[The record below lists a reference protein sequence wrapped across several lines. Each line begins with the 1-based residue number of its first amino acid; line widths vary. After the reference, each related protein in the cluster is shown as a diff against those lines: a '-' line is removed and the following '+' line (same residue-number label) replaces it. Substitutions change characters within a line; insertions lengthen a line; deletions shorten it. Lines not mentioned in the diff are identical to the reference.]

1 MTRFPDRRD
10 LTILCAHPA
19 YKVAQ
24 TLARRAPD
32 LRVLSATTAD
42 EARAHLPH
50 ADVVCVSGLWRDDWL
65 ARAPKLRFV
74 QSISAGVD
82 QFGKAAFE
90 AACVRLASA
99 QGANATAV
107 AQHALALIL
116 ALSRRLHLARD
127 LQARAD
133 WIGMARTPA
142 TREDEL
148 TGKTLVVVGFGG
160 IGARLGDYARALG
173 MRVIAVK
180 RDVARLGGA
189 ADEIVATEQLHEV
202 LPRADYVA
210 LTCPLTPQTRGLIDA
225 AALAAMKP
233 GAALVNVARGA
244 VVDEAALIAALRD
257 GRLAQAALDCFATE
271 PLPPDSPLWAMPNV
285 VVTQH
290 VGGETRAYE
299 DHVVDILLDNLAR
312 LGRSD
317 RDLRNQVT

>member
-10 LTILCAHPA
+10 LTVLCAHPA
-19 YKVAQ
+19 YKVADA
-24 TLARRAPD
+24 LAARAPD
-32 LRVLSATTAD
+32 LRVLAATGRE
-42 EARAHLPH
+42 EAERRLAEV
-50 ADVVCVSGLWRDDWL
+50 DVICVSGLWRDAWI

-82 QFGKAAFE
+82 QYGKE
-90 AACVRLASA
+90 ALREAGVRLASA
-99 QGANATAV
+99 QGANAVAV

-116 ALSRRLHLARD
+116 GLARRLHHARD
-127 LQARAD
+127 LQAKAD

-160 IGARLGDYARALG
+160 IGAKLGDYARALG

-189 ADEIVATEQLHEV
+189 ADESVPTESLREV

-210 LTCPLTPQTRGLIDA
+210 LACPLTAQTRGLIDA
-225 AALAAMKP
+225 SALAAMKP

-244 VVDEAALIAALRD
+244 VVDEAALIAALRE
-257 GRLAQAALDCFATE
+257 GRLAQAALDCFIEE
-271 PLPPDSPLWAMPNV
+271 PLPKESPLWAMPNV
-285 VVTQH
+285 LLTQH

-299 DHVVDILLDNLAR
+299 DNVVDILLDNLAR
-312 LGRSD
+312 LARGD

>member
-10 LTILCAHPA
+10 LTVLCAHPA
-19 YKVAQ
+19 YKVADA
-24 TLARRAPD
+24 LAARAPD
-32 LRVLSATTAD
+32 LRVLAATSRE
-42 EARAHLPH
+42 EAESRLAE
-50 ADVVCVSGLWRDDWL
+50 ADVICVSGLWRDAWI

-82 QFGKAAFE
+82 QYGKE
-90 AACVRLASA
+90 ALREAGVRLASA
-99 QGANATAV
+99 QGANAVAV

-116 ALSRRLHLARD
+116 GLARRLHHARD
-127 LQARAD
+127 LQANAH

-160 IGARLGDYARALG
+160 IGAKLGDYARALG

-189 ADEIVATEQLHEV
+189 ADESVPTESLREV

-210 LTCPLTPQTRGLIDA
+210 LTCPLTPHTRGLIDA

-244 VVDEAALIAALRD
+244 VVDEPALIAALRE
-257 GRLAQAALDCFATE
+257 GRLAQAALDCFIDE
-271 PLPPDSPLWAMPNV
+271 PLPKESPLWAMPNV
-285 VVTQH
+285 LPTQH

-299 DHVVDILLDNLAR
+299 DNVVDILLDNLAR
-312 LGRSD
+312 LARGD

>member
-10 LTILCAHPA
+10 LTVLCAHPA
-19 YKVAQ
+19 YKVADA
-24 TLARRAPD
+24 LAARAPD
-32 LRVLSATTAD
+32 LRVLAATSRE
-42 EARAHLPH
+42 EAERRLAE
-50 ADVVCVSGLWRDDWL
+50 ADVICVSGLWRDAWL

-82 QFGKAAFE
+82 QYGKE
-90 AACVRLASA
+90 ALREAGVRLASA
-99 QGANATAV
+99 QGANAVAV

-116 ALSRRLHLARD
+116 GLARRLHHARD
-127 LQARAD
+127 LQAKAD

-160 IGARLGDYARALG
+160 IGAKLGDYARALG

-189 ADEIVATEQLHEV
+189 ADETVPTESLREV

-210 LTCPLTPQTRGLIDA
+210 LACPLTTQTRGLIDA
-225 AALAAMKP
+225 SALAEMKP

-244 VVDEAALIAALRD
+244 VVDEAALIAALRE
-257 GRLAQAALDCFATE
+257 GRLAQAALDCFIDE
-271 PLPPDSPLWAMPNV
+271 PLPKESPLWAMPNV
-285 VVTQH
+285 LLTQH

-299 DHVVDILLDNLAR
+299 DNVVDILLDNLAR
-312 LGRSD
+312 LARGD

>member
-10 LTILCAHPA
+10 LTVLCAHPA
-19 YKVAQ
+19 YKVADA
-24 TLARRAPD
+24 LRARAPD
-32 LRVLSATTAD
+32 LRVVSATSRE
-42 EARAHLPH
+42 EAESRLAE
-50 ADVVCVSGLWRDDWL
+50 ADVICVSGMWRDAWL

-82 QFGKAAFE
+82 QYGKE
-90 AACVRLASA
+90 ALREAGVRLASA

-116 ALSRRLHLARD
+116 GLARRLHHARD
-127 LQARAD
+127 LQAKAE
-133 WIGMARTPA
+133 WIGMAKTPA

-160 IGARLGDYARALG
+160 IGAKLGDYARALG

-189 ADEIVATEQLHEV
+189 ADESVPTEQVSEV

-210 LTCPLTPQTRGLIDA
+210 LACPLTPRTRGLIDA

-233 GAALVNVARGA
+233 GAALINVARGA
-244 VVDEAALIAALRD
+244 VVDEPALIAALRE

-271 PLPPDSPLWAMPNV
+271 PLPHDSPLWAMPNV
-285 VVTQH
+285 LVTQH

-299 DHVVDILLDNLAR
+299 DNVVDILLDNLSRLAR
-312 LGRSD
+312 GD

>member
-10 LTILCAHPA
+10 LTVLCAHPA
-19 YKVAQ
+19 YKVADA
-24 TLARRAPD
+24 LRARAPD
-32 LRVLSATTAD
+32 LRVVSATSRE
-42 EARAHLPH
+42 EAESRLAE
-50 ADVVCVSGLWRDDWL
+50 ADVICVSGMWRDAWL
-65 ARAPKLRFV
+65 ARALKLRFV

-82 QFGKAAFE
+82 QYGKE
-90 AACVRLASA
+90 ALREAGVRLASA

-116 ALSRRLHLARD
+116 GLARRLHHARD
-127 LQARAD
+127 LQAKAE
-133 WIGMARTPA
+133 WIGMAKTPA

-160 IGARLGDYARALG
+160 IGAGPGGYARALG

-189 ADEIVATEQLHEV
+189 ADESVPTEQLREV

-210 LTCPLTPQTRGLIDA
+210 LACPLTPRTRGLIDA
-225 AALAAMKP
+225 AALAALKP
-233 GAALVNVARGA
+233 GAALINVARGA
-244 VVDEAALIAALRD
+244 VVDEPALIAALRE

-271 PLPPDSPLWAMPNV
+271 PLPHDSPLWAMPNV
-285 VVTQH
+285 LVTQH

-299 DHVVDILLDNLAR
+299 ENVVDILLDNLSRLAR
-312 LGRSD
+312 GD